1 MKRATTLPHWALSG
15 SGIAYPTLCLRSS
28 SAETRQGALG
38 LEEVM
43 PIFDDILIFAY
54 AAGDTETEA
63 IADYETGGRI
73 FEKQNKEK
81 RNTRAKDAELTII

>member
-1 MKRATTLPHWALSG
+1 
-15 SGIAYPTLCLRSS
+15 
-28 SAETRQGALG
+28 
-38 LEEVM
+38 M

-81 RNTRAKDAELTII
+81 RNTRAKDAELTIIWYVKLNLFGISEMRFLYQFLNTCC